1 MAIYTPVIV
10 VVASLTI
17 VLIVIELATVF
28 LYPVWVI
35 MFDPSVFVI
44 QWHTILFDMLVANI
58 ACNLVFPLFFV
69 TWNAGAKHI
78 RDKIR
83 GNCITL
89 FDARMTITVWVQ
101 FPAKGGWG
109 ESIAEGCAGLG

>member
-1 MAIYTPVIV
+1 MTFWFLVLMAIYTPVIV

-89 FDARMTITVWVQ
+89 FDTRMTL
-101 FPAKGGWG
+101 
-109 ESIAEGCAGLG
+109 IALYFVFEVYLMGKF